1 MANAVAAT
9 ECSVWYDTLRRRR
22 SGVSRFHRCYCA
34 SPAWVQLARMTLV
47 PAVLEGT
54 DLASG
59 LDLADRGTL

>member
-1 MANAVAAT
+1 
-9 ECSVWYDTLRRRR
+9 
-22 SGVSRFHRCYCA
+22 
-34 SPAWVQLARMTLV
+34 MTLV

>member
-22 SGVSRFHRCYCA
+22 SGVSGSIGA
-34 SPAWVQLARMTLV
+34 TAPAAWVQLARMTLV